1 MPLDED
7 QCKSEAVRLLWDS
20 DSLPKLLSEY
30 AKENGLTVQHV
41 SVFENFSL
49 RDNRL
54 KSIRMQARLCLLK
67 ELGDSGYSR
76 QATDGRPVVAKMR
89 KFAMRV
95 LHCPPKMSQ
104 SRGVVY
110 VDFNV
115 VLPAPVATQ
124 E

>member
-1 MPLDED
+1 MPWDED

-30 AKENGLTVQHV
+30 AKQHGLTVQHV

-54 KSIRMQARLCLLK
+54 KSIRMQARLCQR
-67 ELGDSGYSR
+67 GTPDDGGRNR
-76 QATDGRPVVAKMR
+76 QVKDGRYVIAKMR
-89 KFAMRV
+89 RFAMRV
-95 LHCPPKMSQ
+95 LLCPPKMST